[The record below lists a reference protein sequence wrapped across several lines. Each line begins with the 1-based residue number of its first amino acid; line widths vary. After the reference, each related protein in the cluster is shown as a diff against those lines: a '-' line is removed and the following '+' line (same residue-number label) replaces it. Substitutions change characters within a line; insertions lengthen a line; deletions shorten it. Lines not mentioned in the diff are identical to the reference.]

1 MPINKK
7 SDGWY
12 WGSKGPFATKQKAI
26 DVGRAAHASGYKE
39 GSEMLNVTATA
50 QFIGT
55 LLHSATLAHFQH
67 FQVEGVGSDAAH
79 RALADYYDA
88 IPDLVDTVTESI
100 QGAYEEL
107 VGPYPSA
114 FGNVDRD
121 PLAYIR
127 GLRDFVRNE
136 REKLPQ
142 DSEIQN
148 EIDGIATLLNRT
160 VYRLRFLK

>member
-50 QFIGT
+50 QFVGT

-160 VYRLRFLK
+160 VYRLKFLK